1 MTIPITQYVVALAI
15 GVGTGFAFQRGRTC
29 TNTAFR
35 NLLLIRNGELS
46 IIIVVAVAVEAAGYF
61 LLSLIPNYT
70 FNANPIPLSF
80 IFLPIGGF
88 IFGLGTVFAGGCAG
102 AVCYRVGEGNGNSL
116 LALVGYVA
124 GIGFLALGPIAGI
137 FQSLG
142 TNSLILING
151 KTPSLEQ
158 FAPRTIWT
166 IVIVLGASLL
176 VYFFYAKQSEH
187 KLTHLRPR
195 WTPPVTGTVLGV
207 LGTLTKYFSSLP
219 PIYRNFGLST
229 VDGIANVAQSIV
241 TLRLF
246 DWAGFFIIGLIGGSF
261 ASSLN
266 IREFELII
274 PSRTNVIQ
282 FFGGGFLLGIGAA
295 MAGGCNIGHIFG
307 GIPELG
313 ISSFLALIVMMF
325 GNWAGSYMYYVRWNN
340 EWPESTP
347 KKNETSPTQEE
358 QTSQ

>member
-1 MTIPITQYVVALAI
+1 MTIPIIQYVVALAI
-15 GVGTGFAFQRGRTC
+15 GVGVGFAFQRGRTC

-61 LLSLIPNYT
+61 LLTLIPNYA
-70 FNANPIPLSF
+70 FSSNPIPLSF

-116 LALVGYVA
+116 LALIGYVA
-124 GIGFLALGPIAGI
+124 GIGFLGLGPIAEI
-137 FQSLG
+137 FQALG
-142 TNSLILING
+142 SNSLVLVND

-158 FAPRTIWT
+158 FAPRIIWT
-166 IVIVLGASLL
+166 IIIVLGAGLL
-176 VYFFYAKQSEH
+176 LYFFYAKQPEH
-187 KLTHLRPR
+187 KLTHLSAR
-195 WTPPVTGTVLGV
+195 WTPPVTGTVLGA

-246 DWAGFFIIGLIGGSF
+246 DWAGFFVIGLIGGSF

-266 IREFELII
+266 LREFELII
-274 PSRTNVIQ
+274 PSRNDVFRFI
-282 FFGGGFLLGIGAA
+282 GCGFLLGTGAM

-313 ISSFLALIVMMF
+313 LSSFIALIVMIL
-325 GNWAGSYMYYVRWNN
+325 GNWTGSYIYYVKWNN
-340 EWPESTP
+340 QWPESTP
-347 KKNETSPTQEE
+347 HRNRLHQGNLKRPPK
-358 QTSQ
+358 